1 MRGVAGSGQDT
12 KFRLVIV
19 HNDHLAVGQAALRE
33 VEKFLE
39 IKHGKDLSA
48 HVDNA
53 KSGEETSMK
62 MFVFTP
68 PDETG
73 ILVAHVIPY
82 AGSHDTRLGR
92 ESSWPKARCGTH
104 FFRPLLVKGVFCAL
118 TGRAVF
124 VFRGKN
130 KSPTRPRRL
139 RCPPHAAAAPLERL
153 AARRSAAWTCRAG

>member
-1 MRGVAGSGQDT
+1 MVRGVAGSGQDT

-53 KSGEETSMK
+53 RSGEETSMK

-92 ESSWPKARCGTH
+92 ESSWPKAPCGTH
-104 FFRPLLVKGVFCAL
+104 FFL
-118 TGRAVF
+118 GRQ
-124 VFRGKN
+124 N
-130 KSPTRPRRL
+130 E
-139 RCPPHAAAAPLERL
+139 LEEVL
-153 AARRSAAWTCRAG
+153 F